1 MKKKLALRSTLLSVL
16 CVASGIVAAQGTTRA
31 DADIARA
38 GMPEDIASALASI
51 GRNFNGAIVGRTA
64 EIYASAELSYDP
76 GLITVERHV
85 AYGPDERQ
93 RLDIHVSAAANRTGA
108 APVIVMFHG
117 GGLAGGSRASMAN
130 AAGYFASIG
139 YVAANATYRLA
150 PAHAWPAG
158 AQDVGNAVT
167 WLRDNVADY
176 GGDPEQIFVM
186 GISSGALHSA
196 TYVFMPEVLEPGT
209 ARPAGA
215 ILLSGPYTFDFDNP
229 TTGELGY
236 FGDDAA
242 TYADKVVVGNVS
254 NTDVP
259 VIFTTAEF
267 DIDRYTVA
275 FTGLMNEL
283 TREHGISPRYAQS
296 LGHNHTSQVLGIGT
310 TDTGVSSQIIDFIER
325 TIEQ

>member
-1 MKKKLALRSTLLSVL
+1 MP
-16 CVASGIVAAQGTTRA
+16 
-31 DADIARA
+31 DA
-38 GMPEDIASALASI
+38 IASALAAI
-51 GRNFNGAIVGRTA
+51 GRNFSGEIVGQTA
-64 EIYASAELSYDP
+64 EIYASAERRFDP
-76 GLITVERHV
+76 GKVDVRRDI

-93 RLDIHVSAAANRTGA
+93 RLDIHVSTAADQTGR

-150 PAHAWPAG
+150 PEHIWPAG

-167 WLRDNVADY
+167 WLRDHVAEY
-176 GGDPEQIFVM
+176 GGDPAKVFVM
-186 GISSGALHSA
+186 GLSSGALHSA
-196 TYVFMPEVLEPGT
+196 TYVFMPGVLEPGT

-215 ILLSGPYTFDFDNP
+215 ILMSGPYTFDFANP
-229 TTGELGY
+229 SRGEIGY

-242 TYADKVVVGNVS
+242 LYADKVVVGNVE

-259 VIFTTAEF
+259 VLFTTAEF

-283 TREHGISPRYAQS
+283 TSEHGVSPRYAQS

-325 TIEQ
+325 TIEK